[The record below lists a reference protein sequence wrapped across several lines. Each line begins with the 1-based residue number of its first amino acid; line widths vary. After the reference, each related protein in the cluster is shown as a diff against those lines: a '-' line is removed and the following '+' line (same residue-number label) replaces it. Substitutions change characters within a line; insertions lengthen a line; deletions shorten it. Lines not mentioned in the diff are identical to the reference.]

1 MLKKAKQYKLQDLY
15 KQAANKKESIKD
27 REEKELQLAIELS
40 KKEHILEQQRLFE
53 LLQREQ
59 QQRLSTS
66 FADIEEDDWF
76 QTVSHCRQPNNVKRQ
91 EKALKKKPTT
101 SKKPKTKKIS
111 VKQEKD
117 EPLVIDNLSSFLI
130 KKDPEEQE
138 NIVIEN
144 LSTFLK
150 KEEPEEQQQIVIE
163 NLTAFLDCEQEE
175 SAFAN
180 HNNNRQI
187 EKNIKCPV
195 CENWFADEFT
205 AQSHF
210 SDAKTLKKNV
220 LMSNWQTMQLKKQL
234 RNKILVNQTAV

>member
-27 REEKELQLAIELS
+27 KEEKELQLAIELS

-59 QQRLSTS
+59 QQRSSTS

-76 QTVSHCRQPNNVKRQ
+76 QTVSHRRQPNNVKRQ
-91 EKALKKKPTT
+91 EKALKKKPTAL
-101 SKKPKTKKIS
+101 KKPKTKKTTS
-111 VKQEKD
+111 VKQETD

-150 KEEPEEQQQIVIE
+150 KEEEPEEQQQIVIE

-180 HNNNRQI
+180 HNNNRQVI
-187 EKNIKCPV
+187 IK
-195 CENWFADEFT
+195 
-205 AQSHF
+205 
-210 SDAKTLKKNV
+210 
-220 LMSNWQTMQLKKQL
+220 
-234 RNKILVNQTAV
+234 